1 MMGVAMTRQNAYIVV
16 DRSMG
21 VEVVQ
26 VTLRGWVKMMRA
38 LDAEPGILRTATRY
52 ALNDSADDVLERVQ
66 SNMRARFDRPTRFAL
81 NAFMV
86 KYARKSDK
94 DMTATVTER
103 PSVGKRHFLKVQEA
117 GGARGQTG
125 IEKMLGYTLPLPGIF
140 NAVTPTQHAKR
151 DAAGNWSPG
160 ERNKA
165 ISAIKGWRETGY
177 SANETAASRSRK
189 KSKRTTEYF
198 IPPTKSDLP
207 PGIYKAEHD
216 GALKIANFTRFMPKY
231 KPLLGF
237 YDGAQEVFD
246 EAFPRHLD
254 RAVGKLRAKEA
265 AAAAAKAARSA
276 ERAAAREAAK
286 AAKAAA
292 QGGDGA

>member
-1 MMGVAMTRQNAYIVV
+1 
-16 DRSMG
+16 MG

-66 SNMRARFDRPTRFAL
+66 SNMRSRFDRPTRFAL

-117 GGARGQTG
+117 GGQRPLTG
-125 IEKMLGYTLPLPGIF
+125 LEKGLISSLPFGGNIQGLIPT
-140 NAVTPTQHAKR
+140 NAAKK
-151 DAAGNWSPG
+151 DASGNWSVG

-165 ISAIKGWRETGY
+165 ISAVGGFRQAGY
-177 SANETAASRSRK
+177 SANATDASRKRARGK
-189 KSKRTTEYF
+189 RAAFFLSKEGTR
-198 IPPTKSDLP
+198 LP
-207 PGIYKAEHD
+207 PGIYRRDTAGAAPVMVAFLTDKAP
-216 GALKIANFTRFMPKY
+216 TYR
-231 KPLLGF
+231 PLLGF

-246 EAFPRHLD
+246 EAFPRHLE

-276 ERAAAREAAK
+276 ERAAAREAAR